1 MSDFDRMLARKKE
14 GQFRRR
20 KRKDI
25 GIIND
30 NDDIIAQ
37 LLSDMKDA
45 AEEDRKL
52 NQQNKPATN
61 KIAMLSK
68 VLSQLKKHDL
78 QLAFLEHNVLAVLTD
93 WLAPMPDRSLP
104 SLKIRDNLLKLL
116 WEARLYKINFFILDE
131 KNTCNILLLIYLFI
145 IYYKFIVSKNRSIF
159 VEAIWYWEGCDVSI

>member
-1 MSDFDRMLARKKE
+1 MLSDFDRMLARKKE
-14 GQFRRR
+14 EQSRRR

-25 GIIND
+25 TIIND

-37 LLSDMKDA
+37 LLSDMKAA

-52 NQQNKPATN
+52 NQQNRPATN

-78 QLAFLEHNVLAVLTD
+78 QLAFLEHNVLSVLTD

-116 WEARLYKINFFILDE
+116 WEVRSCEINSFDKRKGAFE
-131 KNTCNILLLIYLFI
+131 LFI
-145 IYYKFIVSKNRSIF
+145 YSMSFIVSKN
-159 VEAIWYWEGCDVSI
+159 

>member
-1 MSDFDRMLARKKE
+1 MLSDFDRMLARKKE
-14 GQFRRR
+14 EQSRRR

-25 GIIND
+25 DIIND

-37 LLSDMKDA
+37 LLSDMKGA

-68 VLSQLKKHDL
+68 VLSQLNKHDL

-116 WEARLYKINFFILDE
+116 WEVRSYKINQFDERNMFIF
-131 KNTCNILLLIYLFI
+131 IYLLHHTL
-145 IYYKFIVSKNRSIF
+145 IVSKN
-159 VEAIWYWEGCDVSI
+159 

>member
-1 MSDFDRMLARKKE
+1 MLSDFDRMLARKKE
-14 GQFRRR
+14 EQSRRR

-37 LLSDMKDA
+37 LLSDMKGA

-68 VLSQLKKHDL
+68 VLSQLNKHDL

-116 WEARLYKINFFILDE
+116 WEVRSYKINQFDERNMFIF
-131 KNTCNILLLIYLFI
+131 IYLLHHTL
-145 IYYKFIVSKNRSIF
+145 IVSKN
-159 VEAIWYWEGCDVSI
+159 

>member
-1 MSDFDRMLARKKE
+1 MLARKKE
-14 GQFRRR
+14 EQSRRR

-37 LLSDMKDA
+37 LLSDMKGA

-68 VLSQLKKHDL
+68 ALSQLKKHDL
-78 QLAFLEHNVLAVLTD
+78 QLAFLEHNVLSVLTD

-116 WEARLYKINFFILDE
+116 WEVRSYEATLAIKRSISYYIIIII
-131 KNTCNILLLIYLFI
+131 TYYLFI
-145 IYYKFIVSKNRSIF
+145 PFTISAYSSQRSIRLR
-159 VEAIWYWEGCDVSI
+159 

>member
-1 MSDFDRMLARKKE
+1 MRLIFFIKHAFDVFRDDALSDFDRMLARKKE
-14 GQFRRR
+14 EQSRRR

-37 LLSDMKDA
+37 LLSDMKGA

-78 QLAFLEHNVLAVLTD
+78 QLAFLEHNVLSVLTD

-116 WEARLYKINFFILDE
+116 WEVRSYKINFFVVN
-131 KNTCNILLLIYLFI
+131 KKKYFYNIYITHLFI
-145 IYYKFIVSKNRSIF
+145 Y
-159 VEAIWYWEGCDVSI
+159 

>member
-1 MSDFDRMLARKKE
+1 MLSDFDRMLARKKE
-14 GQFRRR
+14 EQSRRR

-37 LLSDMKDA
+37 LLSDMKIA

-52 NQQNKPATN
+52 NHQNKPATN

-78 QLAFLEHNVLAVLTD
+78 QLAFLEHNVLSVLTD

-116 WEARLYKINFFILDE
+116 WEVRL
-131 KNTCNILLLIYLFI
+131 
-145 IYYKFIVSKNRSIF
+145 
-159 VEAIWYWEGCDVSI
+159 